1 MTFSEALETLALLP
15 DWESRY
21 GFVIELAAA
30 LPVFP
35 EADKTQA
42 NFVAG
47 CTAQVWATHTFEDGK
62 LVLNLCSDALIVQ
75 GLLAL
80 IWLAYHGKTQA
91 EISAIDLPALLA
103 PTQLMNH
110 LSPNRR
116 SGFAAVTARIKGL
129 GNAAV

>member
-1 MTFSEALETLALLP
+1 MSLN
-15 DWESRY
+15 
-21 GFVIELAAA
+21 
-30 LPVFP
+30 VF
-35 EADKTQA
+35 
-42 NFVAG
+42 
-47 CTAQVWATHTFEDGK
+47 
-62 LVLNLCSDALIVQ
+62 SDALMVQ

-80 IWLAYHGKTQA
+80 IWLAYNGKTQA
-91 EISAIDLPALLA
+91 EIAATDLPTLLA

>member
-1 MTFSEALETLALLP
+1 MTFQDALETLSLLP

-21 GFVIELAAA
+21 GFVIELAAL
-30 LPVFP
+30 LPAFP
-35 EADKTQA
+35 EADKTEA

-47 CTAQVWATHTFEDGK
+47 CTAQVWETHRFENDK
-62 LVLNLCSDALIVQ
+62 LVLNLSSDALIVQ

-80 IWLAYHGKTQA
+80 IWLAFNGKTQP
-91 EISAIDLPALLA
+91 EIAAINLPELLA

-129 GNAAV
+129 GV